1 MQQQQID
8 GEERTTRQIL
18 EDQKKFLINYRAS
31 LEERRRQ
38 LLLPKTNDV
47 MTMGQR
53 DSITPK
59 PGIEIIVSRH
69 SVTSNSKRD
78 QQQGQLPKINTIS
91 TRDSGETTPVI
102 ITGHKNK
109 PAVPQFLDVLQCKA
123 KTNKPG
129 FLLTPNRKY
138 RVENWLN
145 SISMS

>member
-1 MQQQQID
+1 MQQQQND

-102 ITGHKNK
+102 IT
-109 PAVPQFLDVLQCKA
+109 Q
-123 KTNKPG
+123 
-129 FLLTPNRKY
+129 
-138 RVENWLN
+138 
-145 SISMS
+145 S